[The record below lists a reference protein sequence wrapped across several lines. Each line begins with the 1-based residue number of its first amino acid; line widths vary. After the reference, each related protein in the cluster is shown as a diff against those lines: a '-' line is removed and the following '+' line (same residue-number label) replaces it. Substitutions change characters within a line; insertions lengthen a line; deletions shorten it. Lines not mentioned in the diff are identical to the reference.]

1 MSHSGDAAAGVG
13 GEGKFTVPITTNID
27 SRTRLRT
34 HVATGTLTPDELES
48 ALTDAYRRPDFRP
61 EAPSLFDARD
71 AQLDAF
77 AGPEIRHV
85 VETVL
90 KHRGAPP
97 GTRTAIVVGHDLGF
111 GLARM
116 FEQQFEAK
124 EPSDVKVF
132 RDMDEAMAW
141 LEGELPE

>member
-1 MSHSGDAAAGVG
+1 M
-13 GEGKFTVPITTNID
+13 PITTTID
-27 SRTRLRT
+27 RETGLRT
-34 HVATGTLTPDELES
+34 HVATGVLTPEELDSE
-48 ALTDAYRRPDFRP
+48 LRNAYRRPDFRP
-61 EAPSLFDARD
+61 EAHSLFDARE

-77 AGPEIRHV
+77 AGAEVRHV

-90 KHRGAPP
+90 KFRGAPP

-124 EPSDVKVF
+124 EPSDVMVF
-132 RDMDEAMAW
+132 RDMDEAVSW
-141 LEGELPE
+141 LKD

>member
-1 MSHSGDAAAGVG
+1 L
-13 GEGKFTVPITTNID
+13 PITTTID
-27 SRTRLRT
+27 CETGLRT
-34 HVATGTLTPDELES
+34 HVATGALMPEELDSE
-48 ALTDAYRRPDFRP
+48 LRNAYRRPDFRP

-77 AGPEIRHV
+77 AGTEVRHV
-85 VETVL
+85 VETVI
-90 KHRGAPP
+90 KFRGAPP
-97 GTRTAIVVGHDLGF
+97 GTKTAIVMAHDLGF

-124 EPSDVKVF
+124 ESSDVMVF

-141 LEGELPE
+141 LKK